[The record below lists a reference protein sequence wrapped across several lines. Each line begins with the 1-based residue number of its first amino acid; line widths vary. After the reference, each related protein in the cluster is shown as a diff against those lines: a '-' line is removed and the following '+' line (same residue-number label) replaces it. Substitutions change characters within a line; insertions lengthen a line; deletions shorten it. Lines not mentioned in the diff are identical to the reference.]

1 MKPRPYQIEA
11 IEGIREAFNSSNSVL
26 AVLATGLGKT
36 IIASMLSKEMLPFGK
51 TLFLAHREEL
61 IYQAARKLYTVTG
74 VEPAIEM
81 GFDHVTDQHEYQPD
95 IIVSTIQTQIS
106 GMGGNGRMT
115 KFDPDRFSL
124 LIVDEC
130 FPAGTMIDG
139 RPIET
144 IRVGDFVSSFNHSE
158 NKIEQ
163 GRVSNL
169 FRRSTNR
176 IAIVTLS
183 DGQKIKCTPNHPIFT
198 LRGYIPAG
206 ILTSNDVVLTTIYT
220 ERNTNE
226 TKNLRCLRSGIHSK
240 ELEQLHGSNML
251 REMQACETDGK
262 SKKGDSELLS
272 LRPGNHARR
281 PEWAESC
288 KKRECPLLSRVQVGA
303 FPENH
308 SGNLCQSRRSNHAV
322 PENKRYES
330 PGSTSVGLD
339 EVASDGLETAAAWGQ
354 RRVHSSTAIDGLCVG
369 LADGSGNSDTILPE
383 GWVSESV
390 QSGYREYR
398 PEDCDRGG
406 REQPQD
412 YQGQSTGFKERFGLA
427 SIGVESVEILEQGR
441 SERFEQL
448 CPKGIVYNLEV
459 DSNHNYFADGVLVH
473 NCHHAA
479 ASSYRKVIDYY
490 SQNPELKIL
499 GVTATPDRADEEAL
513 GQIFD
518 TVAYEYGIRE
528 AIEDGWLVPIEQRAV
543 FVKGIDLSQV
553 RTTAGDLNGAD
564 LAEVME
570 EEQNLHEV
578 ASPTLELT
586 GDKKTLV
593 FAASVRQ
600 AERLTEILNRH
611 KENCARFVYAK
622 TDKEVRREMLKDYR
636 DGKFQYLVNV
646 GITTEG
652 FDEPSIEVIVMAR
665 PTKSRSL
672 FAQMSGR
679 GTRALTGV
687 LDDLETAEER
697 KEAIA
702 YSGKPKLEIID
713 FVGNSGRHKLVS
725 TADILGGKYSDE
737 VVKRAKEN
745 IEKSDKS
752 EDVLIELDKAEQQL
766 LAEMRRKEE
775 AARRANLKLK
785 AQYKTTKINPFDV
798 LDIIPARERA
808 WHRGRLPSQKQ
819 TDLLEK
825 FGVNPE
831 GLSFTSA
838 SQLIGKI
845 LQRRKSDLCSFR
857 QAALLQRYGYDTS
870 TITFKAAGEI
880 ITNLKVNGW
889 RRLGE

>member
-124 LIVDEC
+124 LIVDE
-130 FPAGTMIDG
+130 A
-139 RPIET
+139 
-144 IRVGDFVSSFNHSE
+144 
-158 NKIEQ
+158 
-163 GRVSNL
+163 
-169 FRRSTNR
+169 
-176 IAIVTLS
+176 
-183 DGQKIKCTPNHPIFT
+183 
-198 LRGYIPAG
+198 
-206 ILTSNDVVLTTIYT
+206 
-220 ERNTNE
+220 
-226 TKNLRCLRSGIHSK
+226 
-240 ELEQLHGSNML
+240 
-251 REMQACETDGK
+251 
-262 SKKGDSELLS
+262 
-272 LRPGNHARR
+272 
-281 PEWAESC
+281 
-288 KKRECPLLSRVQVGA
+288 
-303 FPENH
+303 
-308 SGNLCQSRRSNHAV
+308 
-322 PENKRYES
+322 
-330 PGSTSVGLD
+330 
-339 EVASDGLETAAAWGQ
+339 
-354 RRVHSSTAIDGLCVG
+354 
-369 LADGSGNSDTILPE
+369 
-383 GWVSESV
+383 
-390 QSGYREYR
+390 
-398 PEDCDRGG
+398 
-406 REQPQD
+406 
-412 YQGQSTGFKERFGLA
+412 
-427 SIGVESVEILEQGR
+427 
-441 SERFEQL
+441 
-448 CPKGIVYNLEV
+448 
-459 DSNHNYFADGVLVH
+459 
-473 NCHHAA
+473 HHVC
-479 ASSYRKVIDYY
+479 ASSHRRVIDYY
-490 SQNPELKIL
+490 QQNSNLKVL
-499 GVTATPDRADEEAL
+499 GVTATPDRADEKAL
-513 GQIFD
+513 GEIFD

-766 LAEMRRKEE
+766 LAEKRRKEE